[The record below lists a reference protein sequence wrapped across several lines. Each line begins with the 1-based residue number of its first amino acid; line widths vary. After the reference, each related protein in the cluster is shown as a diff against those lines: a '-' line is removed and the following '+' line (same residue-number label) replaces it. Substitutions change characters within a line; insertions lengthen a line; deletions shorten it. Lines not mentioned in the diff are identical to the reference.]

1 MSDVFGN
8 PAYVGGQAQNLTGDI
23 VAPGGSNSYGP
34 QLPTLGWSGGSP
46 AVSGQP
52 LDLGTLSPTTSTPSQ
67 TSQAG
72 AAASSGSGTAASSV
86 TSLINSYFVRAIIII
101 LGFIFV
107 AVGLSLFRQTPA
119 PAQFNP
125 LPSK

>member
-23 VAPGGSNSYGP
+23 VVPGGSNSYGP
-34 QLPTLGWSGGSP
+34 QLPALGWSGGS
-46 AVSGQP
+46 AASSNGGV
-52 LDLGTLSPTTSTPSQ
+52 LNLGTLHPTTSTPTQ
-67 TSQAG
+67 TAQA
-72 AAASSGSGTAASSV
+72 GSGTAASGASV
-86 TSLINSYFVRAIIII
+86 LDGINSYFVRAIVII

-107 AVGLSLFRQTPA
+107 AVGLSLFRQPLA

-125 LPSK
+125 LPRK